1 MALKRCLLPIIVIT
15 ASIGISPIF
24 TWSPDVRRYE
34 SYDLEKGP
42 VFYEAYYP
50 EDEPRT
56 HYQEKRYFD
65 REPVLEKTYQLSSE
79 HAANNYQERPDA
91 AFENVHRFSPQPLD
105 IKEIS
110 KLARRAI
117 SRDLENWNTLEDY
130 LDRAKYQEPLYP
142 SRIEANSR
150 NAYEERRET
159 EEPLAL
165 AARLRSTR
173 EERFVESDV
182 NRNRFEP
189 VPYEN
194 REQVIQAMRTS
205 PMNTLKSPVPP
216 SSLNSYP
223 TENIFAPRPQVINY
237 IFSKRPAEN
246 KEDLV
251 PSETKETRESMPRNY
266 GDNLIRDEMKK
277 KEENKDANIASIEV
291 SEVPRHKTRHH
302 HGDWP
307 KREYPHRH
315 QS

>member
-15 ASIGISPIF
+15 VSIGISPIF

-50 EDEPRT
+50 DDEPRT

-65 REPVLEKTYQLSSE
+65 REPVFEKTYQLSSE
-79 HAANNYQERPDA
+79 HAEKNYQDRPDA
-91 AFENVHRFSPQPLD
+91 ALQNVDRFSPQPLD

-117 SRDLENWNTLEDY
+117 SRDLENWNTLEEY
-130 LDRAKYQEPLYP
+130 LDRAKYEDPLYP
-142 SRIEANSR
+142 TRVDANSR
-150 NAYEERRET
+150 DPYEEKR
-159 EEPLAL
+159 EEPLPR
-165 AARLRSTR
+165 RLRSSR
-173 EERFVESDV
+173 DQRFIESDIG
-182 NRNRFEP
+182 RNRFEA

-194 REQVIQAMRTS
+194 HEQQMIQAVRTS
-205 PMNTLKSPVPP
+205 PVNTLNKPVPP
-216 SSLNSYP
+216 NSLNSYP

-237 IFSKRPAEN
+237 IFSKRPTEN
-246 KEDLV
+246 KEELV
-251 PSETKETRESMPRNY
+251 ASETKETKESMPRNY
-266 GDNLIRDEMKK
+266 GDNLIRDEMKE
-277 KEENKDANIASIEV
+277 KEENKNAKIASIEV